1 MEVVKLNQIDKILI
15 CILSILNAVIDKL
28 KVNGQG
34 EKFHVH
40 EQNELIFNVTG
51 IFMVPIV
58 MDGDAKDTGLVT
70 TEVTD
75 GST

>member
-1 MEVVKLNQIDKILI
+1 
-15 CILSILNAVIDKL
+15 
-28 KVNGQG
+28 
-34 EKFHVH
+34 
-40 EQNELIFNVTG
+40 
-51 IFMVPIV
+51 MVPIV